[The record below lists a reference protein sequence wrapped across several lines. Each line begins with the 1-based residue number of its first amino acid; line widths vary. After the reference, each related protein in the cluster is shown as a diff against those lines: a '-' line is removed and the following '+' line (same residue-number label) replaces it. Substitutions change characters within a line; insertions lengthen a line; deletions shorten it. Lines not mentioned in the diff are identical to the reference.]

1 MMILVAVLL
10 YFLIGVILLLSY
22 LLAFR
27 PEKNDVQIG
36 LIVLFWPVV
45 LLVDFV
51 FALGAQ
57 FGALSRKLVFRF
69 RK

>member
-1 MMILVAVLL
+1 MMILLAALL
-10 YFLIGVILLLSY
+10 YFLIGVILLLCY

-36 LIVLFWPVV
+36 LIVLFWPIV
-45 LLVDFV
+45 LIIDLVL
-51 FALGAQ
+51 AIAMQ
-57 FGALSRKLVFRF
+57 FGIFTRKLASRF